1 MARYPPIRRNGAAV
15 TDWIKPLPELEP
27 KVRFSKT
34 GSTIDRASEPLL
46 LPQETAEAMQD
57 ELNTIVTGVR
67 EEAPRLSTRAEFEA
81 FKATISGPK
90 GSLTQ
95 IMKGMAKAPRED
107 KPTLGKLI
115 NEAKTAV
122 AAEFDKVIQ
131 RIEAAELAASL
142 GPAIDPTLPSPD
154 SARGAPHPIAQVRE
168 EIVALFRRIGFSV
181 AEATEVE
188 TERHCFDALNI
199 PADHPARDMQDSYY
213 LPEKL
218 KVSNV
223 SRHIDENGRYLLRTH
238 TSTVQ
243 IRAMLA
249 EKPPIRIVAP
259 GRCFRRD
266 TPDAT
271 HSANFHQIEGLYVD
285 QNVTLLDL
293 KATLDHFV
301 RTIFGPKAR
310 TRLRPSF
317 FPFTEPSF
325 EMDFFSPDLGKLSN
339 KWLEI
344 MGCGMVDPEVFKAVG
359 IDPDVHTGYAFGMG
373 IERIAMILQGVDD
386 IRYYYQNDARFLKQF
401 ARRN

>member
-1 MARYPPIRRNGAAV
+1 M
-15 TDWIKPLPELEP
+15 
-27 KVRFSKT
+27 
-34 GSTIDRASEPLL
+34 
-46 LPQETAEAMQD
+46 QE
-57 ELNTIVTGVR
+57 ELNAIVAGVR
-67 EEAPRLSTRAEFEA
+67 EQMPQITSRAEFEA
-81 FKATISGPK
+81 YKATISGPK
-90 GSLTQ
+90 GSLTEV
-95 IMKGMAKAPRED
+95 MKGMGKVPKED
-107 KPTLGKLI
+107 KPAMGKLI

-122 AAEFDKVIQ
+122 TAEFDKVIE
-131 RIEAAELAASL
+131 RIEAAELAAKL
-142 GPAIDPTLPSPD
+142 GPAIDPTLPTPD
-154 SARGAPHPIAQVRE
+154 QDRGTIHPIAQVRE
-168 EIVALFRRIGFSV
+168 EMVNLFRRIGFSV

-188 TERHCFDALNI
+188 TEHYCFDALNI
-199 PADHPARDMQDSYY
+199 PGDHPARDMQDSYY
-213 LPEKL
+213 LPDDL
-218 KVSNV
+218 SVSNV
-223 SRHIDENGRYLLRTH
+223 SKHGDEKYLLRTH

-243 IRAMLA
+243 IRTMLK

-285 QNVTLLDL
+285 KDVSLLDL

-301 RTIFGPKAR
+301 KTIFGPKAK

-325 EMDFFSPDLGKLSN
+325 EMDFYSPDLGKLSN

-359 IDPDVHTGYAFGMG
+359 IDPEVYTGYAFGMG

-386 IRYYYQNDARFLKQF
+386 IRYYYQNDVRFLKQF
-401 ARRN
+401 A

>member
-1 MARYPPIRRNGAAV
+1 M
-15 TDWIKPLPELEP
+15 
-27 KVRFSKT
+27 
-34 GSTIDRASEPLL
+34 
-46 LPQETAEAMQD
+46 QE
-57 ELNTIVTGVR
+57 ELNAIVAGVR
-67 EEAPRLSTRAEFEA
+67 EQAPQITSRAEFEA
-81 FKATISGPK
+81 YKATISGPK
-90 GSLTQ
+90 GSLTDV
-95 IMKGMAKAPRED
+95 MKGMGKVPKED
-107 KPTLGKLI
+107 KPAMGKLI

-122 AAEFDKVIQ
+122 TAEFDKVTE
-131 RIEAAELAASL
+131 RIEAAELAAKL
-142 GPAIDPTLPSPD
+142 GPAIDPTLPTPD
-154 SARGAPHPIAQVRE
+154 QDRGTIHPIAQVRE
-168 EIVALFRRIGFSV
+168 EMVNLFRRIGFSV

-188 TERHCFDALNI
+188 TEHYCFDALNI
-199 PADHPARDMQDSYY
+199 PGDHPARDMQDSYY
-213 LPEKL
+213 LPDDL
-218 KVSNV
+218 SVSNV
-223 SRHIDENGRYLLRTH
+223 SKHADEKYLLRTH

-243 IRAMLA
+243 IRTMLK

-285 QNVTLLDL
+285 KDVSLLDL

-301 RTIFGPKAR
+301 KTIFGPKAK

-325 EMDFFSPDLGKLSN
+325 EMDFYSPDLGKLSN

-359 IDPDVHTGYAFGMG
+359 IDPDVYTGYAFGMG

-386 IRYYYQNDARFLKQF
+386 IRYYYQNDVRFLKQF
-401 ARRN
+401 A

>member
-1 MARYPPIRRNGAAV
+1 M
-15 TDWIKPLPELEP
+15 
-27 KVRFSKT
+27 
-34 GSTIDRASEPLL
+34 
-46 LPQETAEAMQD
+46 QEQLTA
-57 ELNTIVTGVR
+57 IVAGVR
-67 EEAPRLSTRAEFEA
+67 DNAPNIQTRVEFEA

-90 GSLTQ
+90 GSLTDV
-95 IMKGMAKAPRED
+95 MKSMGKVPKEE
-107 KPTLGKLI
+107 KPAMGKLI
-115 NEAKTAV
+115 NEAKNAVTA
-122 AAEFDKVIQ
+122 AFDEVIA
-131 RIEAAELAASL
+131 RLEAAELAAKL
-142 GPAIDPTLPSPD
+142 GPAIDPTLPCPD
-154 SARGAPHPIAQVRE
+154 LDRGTLHPISQVRE
-168 EIVALFRRIGFSV
+168 EMVELFRRIGFSV

-188 TERHCFDALNI
+188 TEHYCFDALNI
-199 PADHPARDMQDSYY
+199 PSDHPARDMQDSYY
-213 LPEKL
+213 LPDDLRVNNVAKHADEK
-218 KVSNV
+218 
-223 SRHIDENGRYLLRTH
+223 YLLRTH

-243 IRAMLA
+243 IRTML
-249 EKPPIRIVAP
+249 KQQPPIRIVAP

-285 QNVTLLDL
+285 KDVTLLDL

-301 RTIFGPKAR
+301 KTIFGPKAK

-359 IDPDVHTGYAFGMG
+359 IDPEVYTGYAFGMG

-386 IRYYYQNDARFLKQF
+386 IRYYYQNDVRFLKQF
-401 ARRN
+401 A

>member
-1 MARYPPIRRNGAAV
+1 M
-15 TDWIKPLPELEP
+15 
-27 KVRFSKT
+27 
-34 GSTIDRASEPLL
+34 
-46 LPQETAEAMQD
+46 QEQLTA
-57 ELNTIVTGVR
+57 IVAGVR
-67 EEAPRLSTRAEFEA
+67 DNAPNIQTRAEFEA

-90 GSLTQ
+90 GSLTEV
-95 IMKGMAKAPRED
+95 MKSMGKVPKED
-107 KPTLGKLI
+107 KPAMGKLI
-115 NEAKTAV
+115 NQAKNAVTA
-122 AAEFDKVIQ
+122 AFDEVIAGL
-131 RIEAAELAASL
+131 EAAELAAKL
-142 GPAIDPTLPSPD
+142 GPAIDPTLPCPD
-154 SARGAPHPIAQVRE
+154 LNRGTLHPISQVRE
-168 EIVALFRRIGFSV
+168 EMVELFRRIGFSV

-188 TERHCFDALNI
+188 TEHYCFDALNI
-199 PADHPARDMQDSYY
+199 PSDHPARDMQDSYY
-213 LPEKL
+213 LPDEL
-218 KVSNV
+218 KVNNV
-223 SRHIDENGRYLLRTH
+223 AKHADEKYLLRTH

-243 IRAMLA
+243 IRTML
-249 EKPPIRIVAP
+249 KQQPPIRIVAP

-285 QNVTLLDL
+285 KEVTLLDL

-301 RTIFGPKAR
+301 KMIFGPKAK

-359 IDPDVHTGYAFGMG
+359 IDPDVYTGYAFGMG

-386 IRYYYQNDARFLKQF
+386 IRYYYQNDVRFLKQF
-401 ARRN
+401 A

>member
-1 MARYPPIRRNGAAV
+1 MQE
-15 TDWIKPLPELEP
+15 EL
-27 KVRFSKT
+27 
-34 GSTIDRASEPLL
+34 
-46 LPQETAEAMQD
+46 TA
-57 ELNTIVTGVR
+57 IVAGVR
-67 EEAPRLSTRAEFEA
+67 ETAPNIQSRAKFETY
-81 FKATISGPK
+81 KATISGPN
-90 GSLTQ
+90 GSLTNV
-95 IMKGMAKAPRED
+95 MKSMGKVPKEE
-107 KPTLGKLI
+107 KPAMGKLI

-122 AAEFDKVIQ
+122 QAAFDVVID
-131 RIEAAELAASL
+131 RLEAAELAAKI
-142 GPAIDPTLPSPD
+142 GPAIDPTLPCPD
-154 SARGAPHPIAQVRE
+154 LGRGTLHPISQVRE
-168 EIVALFRRIGFSV
+168 EMVSLFRRIGFSV

-188 TERHCFDALNI
+188 TEHYCFDALNI
-199 PADHPARDMQDSYY
+199 PSDHPARDMQDSYY
-213 LPEKL
+213 LPDAL
-218 KVSNV
+218 KVNNV
-223 SRHIDENGRYLLRTH
+223 SKHSNEKYLLRTH

-243 IRAMLA
+243 IRTMLSQ
-249 EKPPIRIVAP
+249 KPPIRIVAP

-285 QNVTLLDL
+285 KNVTLLDL

-301 RTIFGPKAR
+301 KTIFGPKAK

-359 IDPDVHTGYAFGMG
+359 IDPEVYTGYAFGMG

-386 IRYYYQNDARFLKQF
+386 IRYYYQNDVRFLNQF
-401 ARRN
+401 A